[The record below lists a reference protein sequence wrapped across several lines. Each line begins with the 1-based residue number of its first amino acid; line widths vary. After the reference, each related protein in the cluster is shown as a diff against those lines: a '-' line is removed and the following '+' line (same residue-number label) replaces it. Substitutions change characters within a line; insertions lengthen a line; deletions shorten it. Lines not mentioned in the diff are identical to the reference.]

1 MRSGGDPHSS
11 GDMAEVARAAAA
23 RTVNALTTG
32 VTHVVRAE
40 RELIS
45 GTEAS
50 AGMLLGA
57 DRRGV
62 IPIDSAGRALIG
74 SDRVYNGR
82 REAAYLE
89 WLEGMRSRGVDTDA
103 VLADLGSIWDYLRHD
118 PKWEFDP
125 DRQYGGAVMFGSP
138 DIGGAAVLT
147 HFLRD
152 RGLGDTP
159 VVFSGYAD
167 PGKGALVPEAVR
179 FRTEA
184 ERKGLGSHRIIEDR
198 FARNTGENASNSLA
212 LLRAEGR
219 DVSSVIGGCT
229 PQHARRVWATIMKQG
244 PEVEHAAIITN
255 DVTVDNY
262 LRYGLRT
269 DPGQAVPPGEIASA
283 IMGEVKRLDT
293 YPAEGHIVAQPIPA
307 DIRGAYDRLGEM
319 IRPTEK
325 RF

>member
-1 MRSGGDPHSS
+1 MGARGDSYGT
-11 GDMAEVARAAAA
+11 GDAVEVTRQAAK
-23 RTVNALTTG
+23 RTVRALTTG
-32 VTHVVRAE
+32 VSHVVEAE
-40 RELIS
+40 RGLIS
-45 GTEAS
+45 GTDAS
-50 AGMLLGA
+50 AGMFLGA
-57 DRRGV
+57 DRSGV
-62 IPIDSAGRALIG
+62 IAVDTAGRALIG
-74 SDRVYNGR
+74 SDRVYGGR
-82 REAAYLE
+82 REAAYIE
-89 WLEGMRSRGVDTDA
+89 WIDGLRRSGADPDR
-103 VLADLGSIWDYLRHD
+103 VLADLESIWDFLRHD

-125 DRQYGGAVMFGSP
+125 SRQYGGAVMFGSP

-184 ERKGLGSHRIIEDR
+184 ERKGLGAHRIIEDR
-198 FARNTGENASNSLA
+198 LARNTGENASNSLA

-229 PQHARRVWATIMKQG
+229 PQHARRVWATIMKQDAG
-244 PEVEHAAIITN
+244 VEHAAIVTN
-255 DVTVDNY
+255 DVTVENY

-269 DPGQAVPPGEIASA
+269 DPLQAVPPGEVASA
-283 IMGEVKRLDT
+283 IMGEIKRLDA
-293 YPAEGHIVAQPIPA
+293 YPAEGHIVVQPIPD

-319 IRPTEK
+319 VRPTEK